1 MQSKSG
7 FTIVELL
14 IVVVV
19 IAILAA
25 ISVVAY
31 SGFQTRAQASAVV
44 SDLRATEKAL
54 RAYMVTSGASGWWR
68 DTTATLNGTTDGNP
82 DIDEIIDYSPEFR
95 AFLQE
100 EPTTRGLN
108 TPNDWFYDN
117 DGDTYNGCSASTT
130 GVNLILFN
138 PQNAAL
144 VQAIDTA
151 VDDGNLACGKVRMS
165 GSNFTYGLE

>member
-1 MQSKSG
+1 
-7 FTIVELL
+7 
-14 IVVVV
+14 
-19 IAILAA
+19 
-25 ISVVAY
+25 
-31 SGFQTRAQASAVV
+31 
-44 SDLRATEKAL
+44 
-54 RAYMVTSGASGWWR
+54 MVTSGASGWWR
-68 DTTATLNGTTDGNP
+68 DTTATLNGTTDGNL
-82 DIDEIIDYSPEFR
+82 DIDEIIDFSSEFR
-95 AFLQE
+95 TFLQQ

-130 GVNLILFN
+130 GISLILFN

-151 VDDGNLACGKVRMS
+151 VDGGNLAYGKVRMS

>member
-1 MQSKSG
+1 MQSRSG

-14 IVVVV
+14 IVIVVV
-19 IAILAA
+19 AILAA
-25 ISVVAY
+25 ISLIAY
-31 SGFQTRAQASAVV
+31 TGFQTRAHAAAVV

-54 RAYMVTSGASGWWR
+54 RAYMVTSGAGDWWR
-68 DTTATLNGTTDGNP
+68 DTSPVLSGTTGGNP
-82 DIDEIIDYSPEFR
+82 DIDEIIDFSPEFR

-100 EPTTRGLN
+100 EPTTKGLN

-117 DGDTYNGCSASTT
+117 DGDTYNGCSASTA
-130 GVNLILFN
+130 GVSLILFN
-138 PQNAAL
+138 PQNTAL

-151 VDDGNLACGKVRMS
+151 IDDGNLACGKVRMS